1 MKKKI
6 SNLISNQSEGL
17 YCQSADIWIDPI
29 KPVKRAIITHSHFD
43 HIAIGCREYICSVET
58 GTILKH
64 RIGDKINIKT
74 YDYNESFK
82 LDGVNISLHP
92 SGHILG
98 SSQVM
103 FESGGE
109 VWLITG
115 DFKRQEDKTCLEYKT
130 IETDVLICEST
141 FSLPIFRWEST
152 GKIINQISNW
162 VYESQESTCILFCYS
177 LGKAQRLLSE
187 INQIKSNN
195 IYVHKSINKINKIY
209 RKLGVDILETNILD
223 KDSNINNSENNL
235 ILLPPSLNKSIFL
248 RKFKNFETG
257 FASGWMSIRALRKR
271 SGYDKGFAIS
281 DHADWDG
288 LIKTI
293 KDSKASRILL
303 NHGDG
308 SNLAKYLKTVE
319 HINIESLS

>member
-1 MKKKI
+1 M
-6 SNLISNQSEGL
+6 
-17 YCQSADIWIDPI
+17 
-29 KPVKRAIITHSHFD
+29 H
-43 HIAIGCREYICSVET
+43 
-58 GTILKH
+58 
-64 RIGDKINIKT
+64 KT
-74 YDYNESFK
+74 
-82 LDGVNISLHP
+82 
-92 SGHILG
+92 
-98 SSQVM
+98 
-103 FESGGE
+103 
-109 VWLITG
+109 
-115 DFKRQEDKTCLEYKT
+115 
-130 IETDVLICEST
+130 
-141 FSLPIFRWEST
+141 
-152 GKIINQISNW
+152 
-162 VYESQESTCILFCYS
+162 
-177 LGKAQRLLSE
+177 
-187 INQIKSNN
+187 
-195 IYVHKSINKINKIY
+195 INKINKIY

-223 KDSNINNSENNL
+223 KDLNINNSENNL

-248 RKFKNFETG
+248 KKFKNFETG